1 MDHSGGPP
9 QMAPTRTVNDQ
20 SGGPGGYPP
29 RDQRPGPSNQ
39 VSFDMHINLTVL
51 DNIIS
56 SPVIIHPIVIMH
68 VIIEIRWMLILK
80 GTIIAMTDP
89 AEVIAT
95 AIDVI
100 HQVTIALDV
109 DEIHVNIVD
118 EELRLE
124 KDHVTRTEWIIC
136 LQVHRSLVDLTIIQ
150 SVQVVAMLTT
160 SSNSNRNKM

>member
-39 VSFDMHINLTVL
+39 VSFDMLHIVWWFYGY
-51 DNIIS
+51 IS

-68 VIIEIRWMLILK
+68 AIIEIRWMLTLK

>member
-1 MDHSGGPP
+1 
-9 QMAPTRTVNDQ
+9 
-20 SGGPGGYPP
+20 
-29 RDQRPGPSNQ
+29 
-39 VSFDMHINLTVL
+39 
-51 DNIIS
+51 
-56 SPVIIHPIVIMH
+56 MH

-89 AEVIAT
+89 AELIAT